1 MKIFG
6 YEIKKF
12 VSKAEQIADCKKA
25 YENYKRHIFYE
36 WGTQKGEYFA
46 ATRDIPWVVV
56 GRSGRR
62 LLIGSH
68 STYAKGCIK
77 KINVPAVDEV
87 CDRSKFFCYRF
98 VRPEKLLTTYHSF
111 PYGKRRYYL

>member
-12 VSKAEQIADCKKA
+12 VSKAEEIDNCKKA
-25 YENYKRHIFYE
+25 YENYKRHTFYE
-36 WGTQKGEYFA
+36 WCTTMQTHYGVP
-46 ATRDIPWVVV
+46 RDIPWVVV
-56 GRSGRR
+56 GRSGRW

-87 CDRSKFFCYRF
+87 CDRSEFFCYRF

-111 PYGKRRYYL
+111 PYTKRKYYL